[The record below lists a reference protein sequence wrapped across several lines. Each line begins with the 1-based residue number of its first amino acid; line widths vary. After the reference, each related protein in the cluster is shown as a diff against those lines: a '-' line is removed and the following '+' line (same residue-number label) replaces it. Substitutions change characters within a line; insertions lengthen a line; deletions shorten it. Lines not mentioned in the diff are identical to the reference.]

1 MQDLTKTKV
10 FSSEDMRREMIRQ
23 NLKTVIDALNE
34 RGYNAVH
41 QIAGYL
47 ISNDPAYISSHKNAR
62 NIIQQI
68 ERDEIIEELNITE
81 REYKDNILG
90 TMRLYE
96 NVKVLLCE

>member
-34 RGYNAVH
+34 RGYNAEH

-68 ERDEIIEELNITE
+68 ERDEIIEEL
-81 REYKDNILG
+81 
-90 TMRLYE
+90 
-96 NVKVLLCE
+96 VKSYLEK

>member
-47 ISNDPAYISSHKNAR
+47 ISNDPAYISSHNNSR
-62 NIIQQI
+62 SLIQSV
-68 ERDEIIEELNITE
+68 ERHEIIEEL
-81 REYKDNILG
+81 
-90 TMRLYE
+90 
-96 NVKVLLCE
+96 VKSYLEK

>member
-23 NLKTVIDALNE
+23 NLKTVIDELNE

-68 ERDEIIEELNITE
+68 ERDEIIEEL
-81 REYKDNILG
+81 
-90 TMRLYE
+90 
-96 NVKVLLCE
+96 VKSYLEK

>member
-41 QIAGYL
+41 Q
-47 ISNDPAYISSHKNAR
+47 PR
-62 NIIQQI
+62 
-68 ERDEIIEELNITE
+68 R
-81 REYKDNILG
+81 
-90 TMRLYE
+90 
-96 NVKVLLCE
+96 

>member
-1 MQDLTKTKV
+1 MAKDFTQTRL
-10 FSSEDMRREMIRQ
+10 FNSEEIKREVIHS
-23 NLKTVIDALNE
+23 NLMTVSQALDE

-68 ERDEIIEELNITE
+68 ERDEIIEEL
-81 REYKDNILG
+81 
-90 TMRLYE
+90 
-96 NVKVLLCE
+96 VKSYLEK

>member
-1 MQDLTKTKV
+1 MARDFTQTRL
-10 FSSEDMRREMIRQ
+10 FNSEEIKREVIHSHLM
-23 NLKTVIDALNE
+23 TVAQALDE

-68 ERDEIIEELNITE
+68 DRDEIIEEL
-81 REYKDNILG
+81 
-90 TMRLYE
+90 
-96 NVKVLLCE
+96 VKFYLESK